1 MPFPDELRIPP
12 DVLEIARTLEAAGH
26 EAWCVGGAIRDTL
39 LGEPNTDYDIATSAT
54 PDVVQKLFKNTV
66 AVGERFGTIAV
77 RTKRRHHEVTTFR
90 RDVTT
95 DGRHAE
101 VVFGV
106 SLEEDL
112 ARRDFTIN
120 AIAYHPLRHEWRDP
134 FQATRDLEAK
144 LIRAVGTPEQRFRED
159 YLRILRGL
167 RFAARF
173 GFEIDP
179 NTWQAMRATA
189 QGLKY
194 LSAERVR
201 EEWYKGLRTA
211 VSLRRLLDLWVESGA
226 AGIWLPELLMEAPTT
241 PTPSVSPTGS
251 PLVRRHAHV
260 GRLPE
265 RAAAVPA
272 ALREESADVPRDPV
286 LLTALLCIDPVAVL
300 VRLKASNA
308 EIARAAAMLTGPGE
322 PEGNSP
328 VGVRRWMAA
337 VGDAADDLT
346 RLWQLQH
353 GAKAPWADTMHG
365 VRERGEPL
373 NRRHLA
379 VTGAELQE
387 IGIPAGPQIGAV
399 LDRLLNWVVDDP
411 SLNTREELLSRAKAL
426 R

>member
-1 MPFPDELRIPP
+1 M
-12 DVLEIARTLEAAGH
+12 
-26 EAWCVGGAIRDTL
+26 GATQR
-39 LGEPNTDYDIATSAT
+39 S
-54 PDVVQKLFKNTV
+54 
-66 AVGERFGTIAV
+66 
-77 RTKRRHHEVTTFR
+77 
-90 RDVTT
+90 
-95 DGRHAE
+95 
-101 VVFGV
+101 
-106 SLEEDL
+106 SS
-112 ARRDFTIN
+112 
-120 AIAYHPLRHEWRDP
+120 AYHSRKIWRGGTSP
-134 FQATRDLEAK
+134 STPSPIIRCGTSGGTHSTATRDLEAK

-179 NTWQAMRATA
+179 NTWEAMRATA
-189 QGLKY
+189 EGLKY

-226 AGIWLPELLMEAPTT
+226 ARHLAART
-241 PTPSVSPTGS
+241 PDGS
-251 PLVRRHAHV
+251 PDYPNALRLAHRFSARARHAHV

-353 GAKAPWADTMHG
+353 GAKAPVGGHHAWCP
-365 VRERGEPL
+365 R
-373 NRRHLA
+373 
-379 VTGAELQE
+379 
-387 IGIPAGPQIGAV
+387 AG
-399 LDRLLNWVVDDP
+399 
-411 SLNTREELLSRAKAL
+411 
-426 R
+426 